1 MPWSET
7 RPMDERLRFV
17 VEAVRGEEF
26 FRALC
31 ARYGIQPKTG
41 YKWLR
46 RFESEGVAGLAERS
60 RRPHRSPTATSRE
73 SVAALVELRQ
83 RRPSWGAKKL
93 VTVLAKRRPTLVLP
107 APSTAAA
114 ILKREGLI
122 RVLRRRVVRAHPGRP
137 VTAMETP
144 NAVWTADFKGEFKTR
159 DGVYCYPLTIVDGA
173 SRFFLSCRAL
183 LSVRYAETRPVFE
196 RLFRERG
203 LPERLR
209 TDNGPPFASQAL
221 GRLSRLSIWWVRL
234 GILPEL
240 IEPSHPEQNGRHE
253 RLHRT
258 LKAETTR
265 PPASDR
271 RAQQRT
277 FDAFRAAYNTER
289 PHEALGQQ
297 PPASVYTAS
306 PRAYPARLV
315 ALEYPAHYEVRLVS
329 ANGGLRWHFHRVS
342 VSHLL
347 AGEYVGLEEV
357 ADGEWDVYF
366 GPLWLGRFHER
377 LMRIVD
383 TQGYMTRNQTK
394 KRAPEV
400 LPMSS
405 D

>member
-1 MPWSET
+1 
-7 RPMDERLRFV
+7 MDERLRFV
-17 VEAVRGEEF
+17 VEAERDEEF
-26 FRALC
+26 FTTLC
-31 ARYGIQPKTG
+31 ARYGIEPKTG

-46 RFESEGVAGLAERS
+46 RFHTEGVRGLAERS
-60 RRPHRSPTATSRE
+60 RRPHRSPSATSPE
-73 SVAALVELRQ
+73 SVALLVELRH
-83 RRPSWGAKKL
+83 RHPSWGAKKL
-93 VTVLAKRRPTLVLP
+93 VAVLGERHPSLTLP

-122 RVLRRRVVRAHPGRP
+122 RVPRRRVVRAHPGRP
-137 VTAMETP
+137 VTEMLAP
-144 NAVWTADFKGEFKTR
+144 NAVWTADFKGQFKTR
-159 DGVYCYPLTIVDGA
+159 DGIYCYPLTVIDGA

-183 LSVRYAETRPVFE
+183 GSVRYRETRPVFE

-203 LPERLR
+203 LPERMR
-209 TDNGPPFASQAL
+209 TDNGVPFASLAL

-240 IEPSHPEQNGRHE
+240 IEPSHPQQNGRHE

-258 LKAETTR
+258 LKAATAR
-265 PPASDR
+265 PPAGDR
-271 RAQQRT
+271 RAQQRA
-277 FDAFRAAYNTER
+277 FDVFRAEYNSER

-297 PPASVYTAS
+297 PPARVYTAS
-306 PRAYPARLV
+306 PRPYPERL
-315 ALEYPAHYEVRLVS
+315 APLEYPAHYEVRLVS
-329 ANGGLRWHFHRVS
+329 ANGGMRWHFHRVN

-394 KRAPEV
+394 QRAPEV

>member
-17 VEAVRGEEF
+17 VEAERGEEF

-41 YKWLR
+41 YKWLE
-46 RFESEGVAGLAERS
+46 RFAAAGAAGLAERS
-60 RRPHRSPTATSRE
+60 RRPHHSPTATSRE
-73 SVAALVELRQ
+73 SVAALVELRT
-83 RRPSWGAKKL
+83 RWPTWGAKKL
-93 VTVLAKRRPTLVLP
+93 VTVLRERHPELVIP

-114 ILKREGLI
+114 ILKREGLV
-122 RVLRRRVVRAHPGRP
+122 RVPRRRVVRAHPGRP
-137 VTAMETP
+137 VTAMLTP
-144 NAVWTADFKGEFKTR
+144 NAVWTADFKGQFKTR

-173 SRFFLSCRAL
+173 SRYFLRCRAL
-183 LSVRYAETRPVFE
+183 LSVRHRETRPVFE
-196 RLFRERG
+196 ELFRAEG

-209 TDNGPPFASQAL
+209 TDNGPPFASLAL

-265 PPASDR
+265 PPARDR
-271 RAQQRT
+271 RAQQRA
-277 FDAFRAAYNTER
+277 FDRFRTEYNTER
-289 PHEALGQQ
+289 PHEALGQR
-297 PPASVYTAS
+297 PPAAVYTPS
-306 PRAYPARLV
+306 PRPYPARLV
-315 ALEYPAHYEVRLVS
+315 PLEYPAHYEVRLVS
-329 ANGGLRWHFHRVS
+329 ANGGIRWHFHRVN

-366 GPLWLGRFHER
+366 GPLWLGRFQER
-377 LMRIVD
+377 LMRVVD
-383 TQGYMTRNQTK
+383 TQGNMSRNK
-394 KRAPEV
+394 KVHAPEV

>member
-17 VEAVRGEEF
+17 VEAERDEEF
-26 FRALC
+26 FTALC
-31 ARYGIQPKTG
+31 ARYGIRPKTG

-46 RFESEGVAGLAERS
+46 RFEAEGVLGLAERS
-60 RRPHRSPTATSRE
+60 RRPHHSPTATARE
-73 SVAALVELRQ
+73 SVAALVELRS
-83 RRPSWGAKKL
+83 RYPHWGAKKL
-93 VTVLAKRRPTLVLP
+93 VAVLGARRPELVMP

-114 ILKREGLI
+114 LLKREGLV
-122 RVLRRRVVRAHPGRP
+122 RVPRRRVVRGHPGRP
-137 VTAMETP
+137 VSEMREP
-144 NAVWTADFKGEFKTR
+144 NAVWTADFKGQFKTL
-159 DGVYCYPLTIVDGA
+159 DGVYCFPLTVVDGA
-173 SRFFLSCRAL
+173 SRYLLSCRAL
-183 LSVRYAETRPVFE
+183 TSVRSQEARPVFE

-209 TDNGPPFASQAL
+209 TDNGPPFASMAL

-265 PPASDR
+265 PPARNR
-271 RAQQRT
+271 RAQQRA
-277 FDAFRAAYNTER
+277 FDEFRRAYNTER
-289 PHEALGQQ
+289 PHEALGQR
-297 PPASVYTAS
+297 PPASIYTVSA
-306 PRAYPARLV
+306 RAYPARLV
-315 ALEYPAHYEVRLVS
+315 PVEYPAHYEVRLVS
-329 ANGGLRWHFHRVS
+329 ANGGIRWHFHRVP

-357 ADGEWDVYF
+357 ADGEWEVYF
-366 GPLWLGRFHER
+366 GPLWLGRFQER
-377 LMRIVD
+377 LMRVVD
-383 TQGYMTRNQTK
+383 TQGNMSRNK
-394 KRAPEV
+394 KVHAPEV

>member
-1 MPWSET
+1 
-7 RPMDERLRFV
+7 MDERLRFV
-17 VEAVRGEEF
+17 VEAERDEEF
-26 FRALC
+26 FTTLC
-31 ARYGIQPKTG
+31 ARYGIRPKTG
-41 YKWLR
+41 YKWR
-46 RFESEGVAGLAERS
+46 ERFAAEGVAGLAERS
-60 RRPHRSPTATSRE
+60 RRPHGSPTATPRE
-73 SVAALVELRQ
+73 SVAALVELRT
-83 RRPSWGAKKL
+83 RWPAWGAKKL
-93 VTVLAKRRPTLVLP
+93 VTVLRKRHPELVLP

-122 RVLRRRVVRAHPGRP
+122 RVPRRRVVRAHPGRP
-137 VTAMETP
+137 VTEMLTP
-144 NAVWTADFKGEFKTR
+144 NAVWTADFKGQFKTR

-173 SRFFLSCRAL
+173 SRYFLSCRAL
-183 LSVRYAETRPVFE
+183 TSVRYRETRPVFE
-196 RLFRERG
+196 GLFRERG

-209 TDNGPPFASQAL
+209 TDNGVPFASLAL

-253 RLHRT
+253 RLHLT
-258 LKAETTR
+258 LKAATTR
-265 PPASDR
+265 PPARDR
-271 RAQQRT
+271 RAQQRA
-277 FDAFRAAYNTER
+277 FDGFRAEYNAER
-289 PHEALGQQ
+289 PHEALGQR

-306 PRAYPARLV
+306 PRPYPARL
-315 ALEYPAHYEVRLVS
+315 APLEYPAHYEVRLVS
-329 ANGGLRWHFHRVS
+329 ANGGIRWHFHRVN

-366 GPLWLGRFHER
+366 GPLWLGRFQER

-383 TQGYMTRNQTK
+383 PQGYMTRNQTK
-394 KRAPEV
+394 QRAPEV

>member
-17 VEAVRGEEF
+17 VEAERDEEF
-26 FRALC
+26 FRVLC

-46 RFESEGVAGLAERS
+46 RFETEGVAGLAERS
-60 RRPHRSPTATSRE
+60 RRPHRSPTATRPE
-73 SVAALVELRQ
+73 SVARLVELRN
-83 RRPSWGAKKL
+83 RHPSWGAKKL
-93 VTVLAKRRPTLVLP
+93 VAVLRERYPALALP

-122 RVLRRRVVRAHPGRP
+122 RVPRRRVVRAHPGRP
-137 VTAMETP
+137 VSEMLAP
-144 NAVWTADFKGEFKTR
+144 NAVWTADFKGQFKTR
-159 DGVYCYPLTIVDGA
+159 DGIYCYPLTVVDGA
-173 SRFFLSCRAL
+173 SRYFLSCRAL
-183 LSVRYAETRPVFE
+183 LSVRYRETRPVFE

-209 TDNGPPFASQAL
+209 TDNGVPFASLAL

-240 IEPSHPEQNGRHE
+240 IEPSHPQQNGRHE

-258 LKAETTR
+258 LKAATAR
-265 PPASDR
+265 PPARDR
-271 RAQQRT
+271 RAQQRA
-277 FDAFRAAYNTER
+277 FDVFRAEYNSER

-297 PPASVYTAS
+297 PPARVYTAS
-306 PRAYPARLV
+306 ARPYPARL
-315 ALEYPAHYEVRLVS
+315 APLEYPAHYEVRLVS
-329 ANGGLRWHFHRVS
+329 ANGGMRWHFHRVN

-394 KRAPEV
+394 QRAPDV